1 MKTFVMIPTYNEK
14 ENINNLI
21 DKILKLKIKSPEIN
35 ISGELKNQRFLSN
48 LHIVVADDNS
58 PDGTW
63 KIVQQIS
70 KKNKN
75 VHLLLRKKDKGRGS
89 AGRDGFIYCLEHG
102 ADVVVEMDADMSH
115 DPKYIPLMIY
125 ELKNADLVLGS
136 RRVKGSKEIGRSL
149 IRKIVTHF
157 ANLYIRLMLGLKVK
171 DCNSGFRCF
180 KRKVLEAINIEKLE
194 SKGPAI
200 VQEVLF
206 KAHLK
211 GFKIREMPITFVNR
225 TKGYSKLG
233 IPQLAAGYFMVLKLR
248 ILSLF
253 DKL

>member
-1 MKTFVMIPTYNEK
+1 MKLFVMIPTYNER
-14 ENINNLI
+14 ENIKNLI
-21 DKILKLKIKSPEIN
+21 DKILKLKIN
-35 ISGELKNQRFLSN
+35 N

-63 KIVQQIS
+63 KIVQDIS

-89 AGRDGFIYCLEHG
+89 AGRDGFIYCLKHG
-102 ADVVVEMDADMSH
+102 ADIIVEMDADMSH
-115 DPKYIPLMIY
+115 NPKYIPLMIK
-125 ELKNADLVLGS
+125 ELRNADVILGS
-136 RRVKGSKEIGRSL
+136 RRIQGAKEIGRSL
-149 IRKIVTHF
+149 LRRFVTLG
-157 ANLYIRLMLGLKVK
+157 ANLYIRIMLGLKVK

-180 KRKVLEAINIEKLE
+180 KRKVLEAINLEKLE

-211 GFKIREMPITFVNR
+211 GFKIKEIPITFVDR
-225 TKGYSKLG
+225 TKGASKLG
-233 IPQLAAGYFMVLKLR
+233 IPQLAAGYFMVLKLKMHHLLGM
-248 ILSLF
+248 I
-253 DKL
+253 

>member
-14 ENINNLI
+14 ENIWNLI
-21 DKILKLKIKSPEIN
+21 DKILKLKIK
-35 ISGELKNQRFLSN
+35 N

-70 KKNKN
+70 RKNKN

-89 AGRDGFIYCLEHG
+89 AGRDGFIYCLKHG
-102 ADVVVEMDADMSH
+102 AGIIVEMDADMSH
-115 DPKYIPLMIY
+115 DPKYIPAMLE

-136 RRVKGSKEIGRSL
+136 RRLEGSKEVGRSL
-149 IRKIVTHF
+149 LRKFVTWG
-157 ANLYIRLMLGLKVK
+157 ANLYIRLMLGLKVN

-180 KRKVLEAINIEKLE
+180 RRKVLESINLEKLE
-194 SKGPAI
+194 SRGPAI

-211 GFKIREMPITFVNR
+211 GFKIKEIPITFIDR
-225 TKGYSKLG
+225 TKGHSKLG
-233 IPQLAAGYFMVLKLR
+233 IPQLAAGYFTVLKLKMR
-248 ILSLF
+248 HLSGIIS
-253 DKL
+253 